1 MSPELGAAVIGLL
14 VAVTGWIK
22 NHSEVVSI
30 NQDRETV
37 KANRDADSQKL
48 HDDVLRLQCTQST
61 HADNIKVLFEQSVAA
76 NASIGSLTT
85 QVDNL
90 KKTVSEY
97 KAQSEAANYKYEA
110 FLNDIQRLDAN
121 GDNKIDATDASMLLS
136 IYAYNST
143 NKTPV
148 TTISDY
154 YKKTS

>member
-1 MSPELGAAVIGLL
+1 MELSPELGAAVIGLI

-30 NQDRETV
+30 NHDREAV

-85 QVDNL
+85 QV
-90 KKTVSEY
+90 
-97 KAQSEAANYKYEA
+97 AQV
-110 FLNDIQRLDAN
+110 ITRLDQVIESLKELKQEFRN
-121 GDNKIDATDASMLLS
+121 GPAE
-136 IYAYNST
+136 
-143 NKTPV
+143 
-148 TTISDY
+148 
-154 YKKTS
+154 